1 MSITHEEWNNKS
13 IFQPRV
19 QCYLACMN
27 TPAHTILSLPGGV
40 PVPSRS
46 ELFFSFL
53 GVGLT
58 SFGGVMPFARRMLV
72 EQRRWMTERE
82 FTETL
87 GLGQV
92 LPGPNVVNL
101 SIMIGSRFHGP
112 AGAVLAFSG
121 LMLAPLA
128 IILMLAAFYGE
139 YGHVPAVQRFFAGT
153 AAATAGLVVAMG
165 LSMLTRQPRV
175 PRVLGITALAFAGS
189 GLLGLPLVGVLAV
202 LAPLSIILAWR
213 KKP

>member
-1 MSITHEEWNNKS
+1 
-13 IFQPRV
+13 
-19 QCYLACMN
+19 MN
-27 TPAHTILSLPGGV
+27 TQPQTVFNLPDGV
-40 PVPSRS
+40 PVPGCS

-72 EQRRWMTERE
+72 ERRRWMTERE

-101 SIMIGSRFHGP
+101 SIMIGARFRGP
-112 AGAVLAFSG
+112 AGAVAAFSG

-128 IILMLAAFYGE
+128 IILMLAVFYGE
-139 YGHVPAVQRFFAGT
+139 YGHLPAVQRFFAGT

-165 LSMLTRQPRV
+165 MTMLAKQPRI

-202 LAPLSIILAWR
+202 LAPLSIALAWR
-213 KKP
+213 SAK

>member
-1 MSITHEEWNNKS
+1 
-13 IFQPRV
+13 
-19 QCYLACMN
+19 MN
-27 TPAHTILSLPGGV
+27 TPADTIVKISDSVSV
-40 PVPSRS
+40 PRRS

-72 EQRRWMTERE
+72 EQRHWMTERE

-101 SIMIGSRFHGP
+101 SIMIGARFHGP
-112 AGAVLAFSG
+112 MGAILAFSG

-128 IILMLAAFYGE
+128 IILMLAVFYGE
-139 YGHVPAVQRFFAGT
+139 YGHLPVVQRFFGGT

-165 LSMLTRQPRV
+165 ATMLAKLPRL
-175 PRVLGITALAFAGS
+175 PRTLGIAALAFAGS
-189 GLLGLPLVGVLAV
+189 GLLGLPLIGVLAV
-202 LAPLSIILAWR
+202 LAPLSIALAWR
-213 KKP
+213 AMR